1 MSLVLDASAT
11 LAWIYPDETS
21 NTLREV
27 FDRVADA
34 GAVVPSLWRWEVA
47 NGLTTAVRR
56 GRIDVV
62 TRSAALADLGLL
74 RIEIDPD
81 ASRHSWTTTLQLAD
95 QFALTVYDAAYVELA
110 QRHSL
115 PLASLDAEMRAAARQ
130 LDLSLINA

>member
-34 GAVVPSLWRWEVA
+34 GAVVPSLWQWEVA
-47 NGLTTAVRR
+47 NGLTNAVRR

-62 TRSAALADLGLL
+62 TRNAALADLGLL
-74 RIEIDPD
+74 RIEIDPEG
-81 ASRHSWTTTLQLAD
+81 SRHSWTTTLQLAD

-130 LDLSLINA
+130 LDLSLIND